1 MLRLLIST
9 GEVSGDLQGSL
20 LVQALHAEAQRR
32 GLNLEVV
39 ALGGERMERAGAV
52 LLANTT
58 RMGAI
63 GLLEAIP
70 FVLPTL
76 RLQRRLKRWFRGE
89 PPDGV
94 VLIDYMGPNVSLGL
108 RLKRKFPQV
117 PVTYYIA
124 PQEWAFKF
132 GINGRTNLISF
143 TNQILAIFQQEAR
156 FYRCRGANVTYVGH
170 PLLDTIGEVPTRAAA
185 RQLLGLKQ
193 DAPVLLL
200 MPASRRQEL
209 RFMLPHI
216 VEAAAQLQQL
226 DPSLQVVVPAGL
238 PGFETQLSLQLTQA
252 GVRATII
259 SAADSDRLKPAL
271 CAAADVA
278 IAKSGTVNL
287 ELALRG
293 VPQVVVY
300 RVSRATAFLARH
312 ILRFSVPHISPVNLV
327 LGERLVPE
335 LLQEDLRAKTIV
347 AEALPLLDPSAPE
360 RLGMLAGY
368 DRLRL
373 ELGEPGVT
381 QRAACAILNQVLAG
395 KA

>member
-360 RLGMLAGY
+360 RLGMLVGY

>member
-1 MLRLLIST
+1 MMRLLVST
-9 GEVSGDLQGSL
+9 GEVSGDLQGAL
-20 LVQALHAEAQRR
+20 LVRALRREASRR
-32 GLNLEVV
+32 GLSLEIV
-39 ALGGERMERAGAV
+39 ALGGERMERAGAA

-70 FVLPTL
+70 FLLPTL
-76 RLQRRLKRWFRGE
+76 RLQRRLKRWFRQQL
-89 PPDGV
+89 PDGV

-108 RLKRKFPQV
+108 RIKRRYPQV
-117 PVTYYIA
+117 PITYYIA

-132 GINGRTNLISF
+132 GSEGRTNLIRF
-143 TNQILAIFQQEAR
+143 TNQILAIFQEEAR
-156 FYRCRGANVTYVGH
+156 YYRCRGATVTYVGH
-170 PLLDTIGEVPTRAAA
+170 PLLDTIVEVPSRGEA

-209 RFMLPHI
+209 RYMLPHI

-259 SAADSDRLKPAL
+259 PAADSDRLKAAL

-300 RVSRATAFLARH
+300 RVSRATAFVARH

-335 LLQEDLRAKTIV
+335 LLQEDLRVKTIV
-347 AEALPLLDPSAPE
+347 AEALPLLDPSGPG

>member
-1 MLRLLIST
+1 MLRLLVST

-20 LVQALHAEAQRR
+20 LVKALHAEAQRR
-32 GLNLEVV
+32 GLDLEVV

-252 GVRATII
+252 GVSATII